1 MYCSSMQQTLFRLG
15 SCKHWLMRKMQ
26 RNLKTYYAQPY
37 YVILFI
43 VRGNVTVILPFL
55 DPRDRSYCKQKIAL
69 QLSISIV
76 SQ

>member
-1 MYCSSMQQTLFRLG
+1 MG
-15 SCKHWLMRKMQ
+15 KIQ

-55 DPRDRSYCKQKIAL
+55 DPRDRSYCECKIAL